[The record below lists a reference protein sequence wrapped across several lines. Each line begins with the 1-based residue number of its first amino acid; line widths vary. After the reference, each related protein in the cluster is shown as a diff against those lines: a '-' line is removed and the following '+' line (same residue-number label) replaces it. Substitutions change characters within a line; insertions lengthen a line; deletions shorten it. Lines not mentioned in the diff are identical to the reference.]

1 MPDDE
6 IRSLLLE
13 ELVECADRPHMY
25 QLVKAFEHANGEEP
39 ASSVNA
45 CIVEIFE
52 ESLREAS
59 QD

>member
-6 IRSLLLE
+6 IQSLLLG
-13 ELVECADRPHMY
+13 ELVQCADRPHMY
-25 QLVKAFEHANGEEP
+25 QLVKAFENANGEEP
-39 ASSVNA
+39 AFSVKT
-45 CIVEIFE
+45 CIVDIFE